1 MFECFLTIFCIG
13 IFLMSKQ
20 ATAIFHVHHP
30 TPMGVTNYRNHR
42 ELPKSPKNLP
52 KSPQNVPKSPAHLKD
67 IYLLVSKM

>member
-1 MFECFLTIFCIG
+1 MTSCHIVNFVFT
-13 IFLMSKQ
+13 
-20 ATAIFHVHHP
+20 P
-30 TPMGVTNYRNHR
+30 THAVSGVTNYRNHR